1 MRLFYLLFMF
11 LLCQCT
17 TIQKLQLDLIYEV
30 IHKAEKNEKL
40 THSEVSLLMN
50 SYNVSSLRNNVE
62 FSECRSGSVIQIMCN
77 IDNTRKLLDI
87 IKHDKN
93 YQDVLIEELHSPI
106 FELNKNK
113 IIGNL
118 KNIKGYGDLKNEIIS
133 ILEEL

>member
-17 TIQKLQLDLIYEV
+17 TIKKLQLDLIYEV

-40 THSEVSLLMN
+40 TLSEVSLLMN

-62 FSECRSGSVIQIMCN
+62 FSECRSGSVIQIMYN